1 MSCRGLCIRHP
12 NYVPVKKIDYAK
24 GMKVCI
30 ACDRAVFVGMA
41 SAKCPCCNK
50 NLRTRP
56 QYHGAKGRMVRRAT
70 MAAAAF
76 SAQSHLAQRSYAED
90 VKGIL

>member
-1 MSCRGLCIRHP
+1 MAPVSIMLTTGQEMPSALSCRRLCSKHP

-30 ACDRAVFVGMA
+30 TCDRAVFIGMA
-41 SAKCPCCNK
+41 GSKCPCCNK

-56 QYHGAKGRMVRRAT
+56 QYHGDRGRMVR
-70 MAAAAF
+70 
-76 SAQSHLAQRSYAED
+76 
-90 VKGIL
+90 

>member
-70 MAAAAF
+70 MAAF